1 MGKRVMAFIVAWLVT
16 YGLAVTAATQS
27 VLAYLEALGRKVS
40 FGERLGAIAHDVA
53 GMVIP
58 YGALILLAMLVAWG
72 VVTLIVRTRPALRL
86 AGFVLGGFAA
96 VMAIHLTLRM
106 VFDMN
111 PVWAT
116 TTPMGLIL
124 QGLAGA
130 VGGYVFF
137 RLNRI
142 AIA

>member
-1 MGKRVMAFIVAWLVT
+1 M
-16 YGLAVTAATQS
+16 
-27 VLAYLEALGRKVS
+27 
-40 FGERLGAIAHDVA
+40 
-53 GMVIP
+53 
-58 YGALILLAMLVAWG
+58 
-72 VVTLIVRTRPALRL
+72 IVRTRPALRL

-111 PVWAT
+111 PLWAT

>member
-1 MGKRVMAFIVAWLVT
+1 MGKRVVAFVMAWVVT
-16 YGLAVTAATQS
+16 YVLAVTAATQS
-27 VLAYLEALGRKVS
+27 VLAYLEALGREIA
-40 FGERLGAIAHDVA
+40 FGQRLSAIGHDLTA
-53 GMVIP
+53 MVIP
-58 YGALILLAMLVAWG
+58 YGALILLAMLIAWG
-72 VVTLIVRTRPALRL
+72 VVTLIVRTRPSLRL

-96 VMAIHLTLRM
+96 VMAIHLTLRL

-116 TTPMGLIL
+116 GTPMGLIM

-137 RLNRI
+137 RANRLVPS
-142 AIA
+142 